1 MNEVVGEH
9 EGADIRAIVARV
21 LSDLGAPEPPLSL
34 ENVRA
39 LLELDREYYS
49 TANTTFLQDVAHR
62 IRVAGKQV
70 IDRPMLLL
78 EAVQKAKLSALWVPD
93 AKRILID
100 EAVPKKKHRWIE
112 GHEIGHSLIPWHREF
127 LFGDNQYTLDPT
139 CHAMVEAEA
148 NYAGAQ
154 LLFLQD
160 RFVTEARDSP
170 LEFATVKALATRY
183 GNTLTTTLWRMVEER
198 DPLLPVFGLI
208 GAHPRHPEIGC
219 GDNGETVR
227 YFIGSKA
234 FRTQFSKTTEEHC
247 YALVHKHS
255 SWKKGGPIVDEL
267 DLIADDN
274 GELQQF
280 RIQSFCNRYAVLT
293 IGEFVGPAPIISFG
307 S

>member
-127 LFGDNQYTLDPT
+127 LFGD
-139 CHAMVEAEA
+139 
-148 NYAGAQ
+148 
-154 LLFLQD
+154 
-160 RFVTEARDSP
+160 
-170 LEFATVKALATRY
+170 TRWC
-183 GNTLTTTLWRMVEER
+183 TR
-198 DPLLPVFGLI
+198 
-208 GAHPRHPEIGC
+208 
-219 GDNGETVR
+219 
-227 YFIGSKA
+227 
-234 FRTQFSKTTEEHC
+234 
-247 YALVHKHS
+247 
-255 SWKKGGPIVDEL
+255 
-267 DLIADDN
+267 
-274 GELQQF
+274 
-280 RIQSFCNRYAVLT
+280 
-293 IGEFVGPAPIISFG
+293 
-307 S
+307 